1 MESGNPGVIT
11 VRAEEST
18 WFITRSFKYWWVR
31 GRDRADKANFLFSY
45 RIIDYR
51 LAYRLAMV
59 KALLKSM
66 IYLWGQHPLEALPA
80 DPSAWAALQFGKNR
94 AGEICKV
101 GQKKNR
107 LLVILNS

>member
-1 MESGNPGVIT
+1 
-11 VRAEEST
+11 
-18 WFITRSFKYWWVR
+18 
-31 GRDRADKANFLFSY
+31 
-45 RIIDYR
+45 
-51 LAYRLAMV
+51 MV

-101 GQKKNR
+101 GQKKIGFWSY
-107 LLVILNS
+107 LTLSIVIAQALFIAF